1 MVSRYRL
8 LLPGAALWLAAATAP
23 PAHALG
29 ALDTPAIAGGAT
41 GSSKAAITVQAGP
54 SGAPGGFT
62 LRWMKESDFKANAA
76 RWLPNGDP
84 RQGQAFFWG
93 SPSLNTHD
101 GAYTTFALGPDQS
114 IEVEVGDLLDES
126 GVTATFPA
134 ADVPEGGELDAATTY
149 VFCVFANGTAEA
161 AASEVSPAVTSATRV
176 PDCTRTQGY
185 WKSHVSL
192 WPPASVPMALGA
204 SLYTQSQL
212 LQILTTPAAGNGA
225 LALAHQLIAAKLN
238 VAYGASARACIAAA
252 DLLLSGCGA
261 SKLAPLGICSLA
273 LTTATSSTQ
282 CLDDFNNSR
291 SNNCLTTPAHPAT
304 WGRLKTIYR

>member
-1 MVSRYRL
+1 MASRDRNL
-8 LLPGAALWLAAATAP
+8 LLGAALWLAAAAAP
-23 PAHALG
+23 PAHAQV
-29 ALDTPAIAGGAT
+29 ALDAPAIAAGAT
-41 GSSKAAITVQAGP
+41 GSSKAAITVSAGP

-62 LRWMKESDFKANAA
+62 LRWMRESDFKANAG
-76 RWLPNGDP
+76 RWFPSGDP

-134 ADVPEGGELDAATTY
+134 ADVPEGGELDAATAY
-149 VFCVFANGTAEA
+149 VFSAFANGTAEA
-161 AASEVSPAVTSATRV
+161 AASALSPTVVSVTRA
-176 PDCTRTQGY
+176 PDCTHSRGY

-192 WPPASVPMALGA
+192 WPPPSVPMALGA
-204 SLYTQSQL
+204 NLYTQTQL
-212 LQILTTPAAGNGA
+212 LQILNTPAAGNGA

-238 VAYGASARACIAAA
+238 VAYGASVRACIAAA
-252 DLLLSGCGA
+252 DVLLSSCGP
-261 SKLAPLGICSLA
+261 SKLAPFGICSLA
-273 LTTATSSTQ
+273 VTSTNSGTQ

-291 SNNCLTTPAHPAT
+291 SSNCLTTPALPVT